1 MIYDDVDVGPVA
13 YMYIYIGPD
22 CEKGAV
28 IAVNLSDHCGNADV
42 GNTNRRLGQLLQ
54 QMDHHNIF
62 NILVPYNSHKCET
75 SLNHSEVIPNTAFWN
90 CCK

>member
-1 MIYDDVDVGPVA
+1 MMMVDICPVA

-42 GNTNRRLGQLLQ
+42 GNTNR
-54 QMDHHNIF
+54 D
-62 NILVPYNSHKCET
+62 
-75 SLNHSEVIPNTAFWN
+75 
-90 CCK
+90 